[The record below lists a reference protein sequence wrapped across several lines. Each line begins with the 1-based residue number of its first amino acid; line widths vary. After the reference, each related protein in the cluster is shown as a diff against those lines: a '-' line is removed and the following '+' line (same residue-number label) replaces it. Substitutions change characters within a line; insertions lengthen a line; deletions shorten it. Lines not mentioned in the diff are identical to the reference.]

1 MPFGLP
7 FRKPLGFFLSR
18 SHFFSAAGFSS
29 RPLAFLLA
37 SRLQLE
43 IQLRGKNED
52 AIGRKTWPGTN
63 PARDRHAREEKPC
76 QHESGTNPR
85 RIRHESSTNPARIRH
100 EREEK
105 PCRHESATNPARI
118 RHEREEKP
126 RRHESGTNPARIRH
140 EREEKLHPAQIPY
153 GSVKNLARLRRK
165 DRRVA
170 FTYGIGCR
178 RI

>member
-1 MPFGLP
+1 MPFGLT
-7 FRKPLGFFLSR
+7 FRKPLGFFLAR

-37 SRLQLE
+37 FRLQLE
-43 IQLRGKNED
+43 IQLSGKNKN

-63 PARDRHAREEKPC
+63 PSRIR
-76 QHESGTNPR
+76 HESGTNAKKDHVRTNPARIRHESATNPR
-85 RIRHESSTNPARIRH
+85 RIRHES
-100 EREEK
+100 
-105 PCRHESATNPARI
+105 ATNAKKN
-118 RHEREEKP
+118 HV
-126 RRHESGTNPARIRH
+126 GTNPARIRH
-140 EREEKLHPAQIPY
+140 EQEEKLRPAKIPY

-178 RI
+178 RS